1 VLLLGIALLTLACIP
16 FKVMIETLRVTSPAW
31 LYASLAGAIAWW
43 LRVPSESLW
52 IASIGLKRED

>member
-1 VLLLGIALLTLACIP
+1 
-16 FKVMIETLRVTSPAW
+16 MIETLRVTSPAW